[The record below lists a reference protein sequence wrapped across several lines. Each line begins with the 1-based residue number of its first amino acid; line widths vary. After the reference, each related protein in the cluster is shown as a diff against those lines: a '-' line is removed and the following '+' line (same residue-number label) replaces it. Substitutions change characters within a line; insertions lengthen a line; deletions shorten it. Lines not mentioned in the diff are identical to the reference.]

1 MNVEPPLRGG
11 GEAALADKLG
21 QSRFTGTTRRWRC
34 CLVLFH
40 LEKWT
45 MWRLSWRPA
54 GIHNNFVLELTLL
67 GEPGGLPG
75 DRLIGGGSVP
85 ESLAA
90 SFKTAAAAVAA
101 CLFGELVLMFV
112 VLVVVPFW
120 LLLLVRLLCRP
131 AVLGTPPPLP
141 TTLSL
146 SSCCSCCFC

>member
-1 MNVEPPLRGG
+1 MLSPLSEAEEKPHSQTNSDKVVSRGRLVG
-11 GEAALADKLG
+11 GDPVLSFFTWGNG
-21 QSRFTGTTRRWRC
+21 QG
-34 CLVLFH
+34 
-40 LEKWT
+40 
-45 MWRLSWRPA
+45 WRPA

-90 SFKTAAAAVAA
+90 SFNTAAAAVAA

-146 SSCCSCCFC
+146 SSCCCCCFC